1 MEFHFIKI
9 NNQKTKNTIMKKL
22 VTLSLVL
29 FSVVATAQWGKKVKG
44 NGKTVTIERSVGDYD
59 AVAVAGWFDV
69 TLVDGNEG
77 ELTIKG
83 EENLLEYIKTEVKEG
98 KLVIKVQK
106 GVNLKP
112 SNWNSGI
119 YVTVPVEAIDMVS
132 LSGSGDV
139 VGETKIKSDNFKT
152 KVSGSGDLS
161 LEIEASSVEAS
172 LSGSGD
178 MNLSGKTND
187 LDVRVAGSGDIKAYD
202 LDAEFVN
209 AQVSGSA
216 DIKVTANQMLKA
228 RVAGSGDISYK
239 GNPKKIDTKTS
250 GSGDINSY

>member
-1 MEFHFIKI
+1 
-9 NNQKTKNTIMKKL
+9 MKKL

-69 TLVDGNEG
+69 KLVDGNEG
-77 ELTIKG
+77 ELTLKG
-83 EENLLEYIKTEVKEG
+83 EENLLEYIKTEVKDG
-98 KLVIKVQK
+98 KLVIKTEK

-119 YVTVPVEAIDMVS
+119 YITVPVESINMVS
-132 LSGSGDV
+132 LSGS
-139 VGETKIKSDNFKT
+139 DNFKT
-152 KVSGSGDLS
+152 RISGSGDLS
-161 LEIEASSVEAS
+161 LSIEANSIQAS
-172 LSGSGD
+172 MSGSGD
-178 MNLSGKTND
+178 MDLSGKTND
-187 LDVRVAGSGDIKAYD
+187 LDVQVSGSGDIKAYD
-202 LDAEFVN
+202 LDAEFVT

-228 RVAGSGDISYK
+228 RVSGSGDISYK
-239 GNPKKIDTKTS
+239 GNPKKIETKTS
-250 GSGDINSY
+250 GSGDISSY